1 MGKLTDIET
10 TFKAVED
17 IGKSGADLAMLTSKL
32 IVSMENVISLYELG
46 MSSESWVTSFED
58 YTNAESLQL
67 SQDIY
72 VILKDARTKLAEIGV

>member
-32 IVSMENVISLYELG
+32 MYQWKTLLVYMN
-46 MSSESWVTSFED
+46 
-58 YTNAESLQL
+58 
-67 SQDIY
+67 
-72 VILKDARTKLAEIGV
+72 